1 MNKKMTLPQTAVITL
16 FSIIMILAIFNVPGL
31 SILSIGVS
39 ALFVVIAALSDSKGI
54 FMSFIMVILGL
65 VFFIDPVYIFDI
77 CLNFVI
83 PGIIIGIITRNV
95 LNYTD
100 NNKFNP
106 IFMGTIAFI
115 LGLIANYL
123 ISKYVFNINML
134 EEFTSVMKVQL
145 STQISAIQESV
156 STLASV
162 PNITEESLIQTVLNI
177 MPLILFSRAII
188 LAILT
193 YFLAIFTLK
202 KIRKSNL
209 KEALKEIKFS
219 RFYLPGNA
227 VLTSFILYILI
238 MLLEI
243 LKVPLYTD
251 LILVNLELIFYILFL
266 IQGVSV
272 AIFFAKKWLKSGQII
287 KFIVGMIAIFLLGVM
302 GISILGMVDSIFD
315 FRKVKSCELT

>member
-209 KEALKEIKFS
+209 KEVLKEIKFS

-287 KFIVGMIAIFLLGVM
+287 KFIVGIIAIFLLGVM

>member
-1 MNKKMTLPQTAVITL
+1 MTLPQTAVITL

-209 KEALKEIKFS
+209 KEVLKEIKFS

-287 KFIVGMIAIFLLGVM
+287 KFIVGIIAIFLLGVM